1 MFEGRD
7 TFELSTMF
15 RYEASTYSFVAQ
27 EKHIGAMNEL
37 PLPKTSRVICIY
49 RNEKLIIPDE
59 SQQVELGDEIII
71 ITQQKNLEALHAQLD
86 LTVDNEK
93 DDSPEKH

>member
-1 MFEGRD
+1 
-7 TFELSTMF
+7 MF

-37 PLPKTSRVICIY
+37 PLPKASRVICIY

-59 SQQVELGDEIII
+59 SQQIELGDEIII

-86 LTVDNEK
+86 LTVNNEK